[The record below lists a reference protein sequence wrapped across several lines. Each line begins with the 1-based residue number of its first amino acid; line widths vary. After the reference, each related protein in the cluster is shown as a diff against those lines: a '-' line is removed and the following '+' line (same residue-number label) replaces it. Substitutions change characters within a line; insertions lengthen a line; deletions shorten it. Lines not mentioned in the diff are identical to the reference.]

1 MTESADTS
9 RDRTFSGSSDRSES
23 DIEPHFEP
31 IVKLPEIQIST
42 NEEGEEALLKLRAKL
57 YRFDISGEDGP
68 EWKERGTGEVK
79 LLHHKENNTVRV
91 VMRRDKTL
99 KVCANHFITPWM
111 ELKPSTNSDRAYIY
125 TVAADFADEQIKT
138 ECLAIKFGNSDF
150 ATLFK
155 EKFNEGINIVKTK
168 CKLYITGSDEE
179 TDESVDSDK
188 EEDKDEEETKEVM
201 EKLSSLNVSK
211 DKSDQ

>member
-1 MTESADTS
+1 
-9 RDRTFSGSSDRSES
+9 
-23 DIEPHFEP
+23 
-31 IVKLPEIQIST
+31 
-42 NEEGEEALLKLRAKL
+42 
-57 YRFDISGEDGP
+57 
-68 EWKERGTGEVK
+68 
-79 LLHHKENNTVRV
+79 
-91 VMRRDKTL
+91 MRRDKTL

-138 ECLAIKFGNSDF
+138 ECLAIKFGNSDCNYTVIKHNNLF
-150 ATLFK
+150 INSVLVATLFK